1 MATPQAQLDGF
12 IRKYSPAVAKEGGGV
27 MRNVRLMTARDFDA
41 PPDRAQCE
49 GALARARVY
58 WLALTASCPTRE
70 RHRQRQHNQQAHRRC
85 DGKADR
91 GNLAARLARHDVTD
105 HHRRPDVVEC
115 TQGTRPENCVAPLEP
130 GAPMR

>member
-1 MATPQAQLDGF
+1 
-12 IRKYSPAVAKEGGGV
+12 

-70 RHRQRQHNQQAHRRC
+70 RHRQRQHNTTSRRTG
-85 DGKADR
+85 DVMGKPTEAIWL
-91 GNLAARLARHDVTD
+91 LASLVMMSQIITGVLMWWNARKGRARKT
-105 HHRRPDVVEC
+105 
-115 TQGTRPENCVAPLEP
+115 A
-130 GAPMR
+130 